1 MEKPFDFG
9 RSVAPKDTVSEVF
22 RSSDRHHRPE
32 NVNNVLEAPTK
43 MVLFKWCWY
52 IRLKQKK
59 TLTKLN

>member
-1 MEKPFDFG
+1 MAKPFDFG
-9 RSVAPKDTVSEVF
+9 RSVAPPLAPKDT
-22 RSSDRHHRPE
+22 SDRHLKPE

-59 TLTKLN
+59 KISDET